1 MSKKLEE
8 YIKTNRKSFDLES
21 PSDELWE
28 RISSGLNQQPKPK
41 TFNLKIWL
49 GIAASIAV
57 ILGISLIVLTARKPQ
72 NIEIADVNPAD
83 AKMEMRFA
91 GLIEQKKDSLQV
103 FAKQNPRLYSQFSR
117 DLNKMDA
124 DYDRLKRE
132 LQHSPNQQLIVQA
145 MVKNLEFQLQLI
157 SQQLCIIN
165 QVNEARGEKQI

>member
-1 MSKKLEE
+1 MSKILEE

-28 RISSGLNQQPKPK
+28 RISSGLNQQPKQRLS
-41 TFNLKIWL
+41 LKIWL
-49 GIAASIAV
+49 GIAASMV
-57 ILGISLIVLTARKPQ
+57 LVLGISLIVITGRRPQ
-72 NIEIADVNPAD
+72 RIEIADVNPGD

-103 FAKQNPRLYSQFSR
+103 FAKQNPKLYSQFSQ

-124 DYDRLKRE
+124 DYDRLKKE

-165 QVNEARGEKQI
+165 QVNEARREKQI